1 MERNKL
7 YTRATVTVGGKE
19 EGGGG
24 GGATICTA
32 QVQPTIVRVN
42 EREPDCGSWCFQLNI
57 TVTSSHDNGCL
68 SSAACNALV
77 AALEGTRLPRL
88 DLDGGEGGGGGGGG
102 G

>member
-42 EREPDCGSWCFQLNI
+42 ER
-57 TVTSSHDNGCL
+57 
-68 SSAACNALV
+68 
-77 AALEGTRLPRL
+77 
-88 DLDGGEGGGGGGGG
+88 GEFHQNYVSGGGWGSRESRGW
-102 G
+102 